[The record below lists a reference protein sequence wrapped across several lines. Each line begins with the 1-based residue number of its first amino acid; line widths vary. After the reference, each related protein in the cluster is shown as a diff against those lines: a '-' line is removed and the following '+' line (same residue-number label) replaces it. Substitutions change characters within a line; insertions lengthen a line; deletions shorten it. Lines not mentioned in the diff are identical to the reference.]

1 MMADYLL
8 MFIAGCLLFIVIVL
22 VWLLREQKKIKHDYL
37 VLAERLRRNHED
49 VTGLCCAAVEVDK
62 HLADNDLSLNSIIER
77 LNSIIDLVNTEQRS
91 RQQLAQPKN
100 EDLGQDYAD
109 AIQKIRRGAGVDELV
124 KDCRLTRDEAVLL
137 VRLHAGKPA
146 F

>member
-1 MMADYLL
+1 MMTDYLL
-8 MFIAGCLLFIVIVL
+8 MFIAGCLLFITIL
-22 VWLLREQKKIKHDYL
+22 LAWLLREQKKIKHDYL
-37 VLAERLRRNHED
+37 ILTDRLRRNHED
-49 VTGLCCAAVEVDK
+49 VTGLCCAAVEVDQ

-77 LNSIIDLVNTEQRS
+77 LNSIIDMVNTDHRS
-91 RQQLAQPKN
+91 RQPLAQTKN
-100 EDLGQDYAD
+100 EDIGQDYAD
-109 AIQKIRRGAGVDELV
+109 AIQKIRNGAGVDELV

>member
-8 MFIAGCLLFIVIVL
+8 MFIACCLLFIVVLL

-37 VLAERLRRNHED
+37 IMTDRLRRSHED
-49 VTGLCCAAVEVDK
+49 LSGLCCAAVEVDK
-62 HLADNDLSLNSIIER
+62 RLADNDLSLNSIIER
-77 LNSIIDLVNTEQRS
+77 LNSVIDLVNTEHRA
-91 RQQLAQPKN
+91 RQSITQPIN
-100 EDLGQDYAD
+100 ADLGQDYAD

-137 VRLHAGKPA
+137 VRLHAGKSA